1 MSTYTTYDS
10 VGQAEVVSGIITDI
24 SPTDCPFYSGI
35 RTENISARI
44 HEWQEDS
51 LAAAADNKAVE
62 GADASMATLSPTTLR
77 TNNTQIFTKAFQV
90 SATADAV
97 KTYGR
102 AKETAYALAKSLKEL
117 KRDIERAMVGIDNAA
132 VAGNSSTAREMASV
146 TKQIAAGNTVDAGS
160 NATDP
165 LTEAKIL
172 ETHQAVYTAGGD
184 PTQLMIKPADSTI
197 VAGFTAASGRNRT
210 FNDQT
215 TQLTAVVDILVNP
228 FGTLNVVLN
237 RHQLTTHA
245 FLLDPT
251 MWRTLVLRPVTRTL
265 LSKTGDSDK
274 HFVVGEMSL
283 KHMNF
288 SADGMITGLS

>member
-1 MSTYTTYDS
+1 
-10 VGQAEVVSGIITDI
+10 
-24 SPTDCPFYSGI
+24 
-35 RTENISARI
+35 
-44 HEWQEDS
+44 
-51 LAAAADNKAVE
+51 
-62 GADASMATLSPTTLR
+62 
-77 TNNTQIFTKAFQV
+77 
-90 SATADAV
+90 
-97 KTYGR
+97 
-102 AKETAYALAKSLKEL
+102 
-117 KRDIERAMVGIDNAA
+117 MVGIDNAA

-146 TKQIAAGNTVDAGS
+146 TQQIASGNTKDAGS
-160 NATDP
+160 NSTDP
-165 LTEAKIL
+165 LTESKIL